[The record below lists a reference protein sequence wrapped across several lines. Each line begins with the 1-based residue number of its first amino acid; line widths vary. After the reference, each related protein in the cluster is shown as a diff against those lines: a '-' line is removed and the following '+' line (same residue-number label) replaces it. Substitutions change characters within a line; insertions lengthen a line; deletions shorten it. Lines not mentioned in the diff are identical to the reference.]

1 MSGVRVALLKMMNN
15 DDVGA
20 ARKLL
25 ARRVV
30 SLRAVDA
37 PLARTQ
43 ASGGRGYF
51 RKGGVGGRG
60 ACWRS
65 MSF

>member
-1 MSGVRVALLKMMNN
+1 MSGVRVALLKMMN
-15 DDVGA
+15 DDVGAA

-25 ARRVV
+25 ASRVV

-43 ASGGRGYF
+43 AWSGVFY
-51 RKGGVGGRG
+51 
-60 ACWRS
+60 
-65 MSF
+65 